1 MKLHTASEVI
11 SLAKK
16 LESESAKLYR
26 DLSRRYVKDGEVF
39 TAFARENEANIVQIE
54 RAYYGV
60 ITDAIEGG
68 FAFDLEPDDYTFEA
82 APAQDASR
90 SDALD
95 KASAIE
101 EKISRFYYDA
111 AKQSDVLMADIPRAF
126 RQVAKKRDNRRARL
140 KALLDREAPK

>member
-16 LESESAKLYR
+16 LENESAKLYR
-26 DLSRRYVKDGEVF
+26 DLSRRYAKDGDVF

-68 FAFDLEPDDYTFEA
+68 FAFDIESDDYMFEA
-82 APAQDASR
+82 VLAQDTSR

-101 EKISRFYYDA
+101 EKIQKFYSDA

-126 RQVAKKRDNRRARL
+126 RLVAKKRDNRRARL
-140 KALLDREAPK
+140 KALLNSP

>member
-11 SLAKK
+11 SFTRK

-26 DLSRRYVKDGEVF
+26 DLSRKYAKTEDVF
-39 TAFARENEANIVQIE
+39 TSFARENEGNIVQIE

-68 FAFDLEPDDYTFEA
+68 FAFDIESDDFTFEA
-82 APAQDASR
+82 VLAKDASY

-95 KASAIE
+95 KVSSIE
-101 EKISRFYYDA
+101 EKIIKFYLDA
-111 AKQSDVLMADIPRAF
+111 ARQSDALMADIPRAF
-126 RQVAKKRDNRRARL
+126 RLVARKREARRTKL
-140 KALLDREAPK
+140 KQLLD

>member
-26 DLSRRYVKDGEVF
+26 DLSRRYAKDGDVF
-39 TAFARENEANIVQIE
+39 TSFARENEANIVQIE

-82 APAQDASR
+82 VLAQDASR

-95 KASAIE
+95 KASSIE
-101 EKISRFYYDA
+101 EKISRFYSDA

-126 RQVAKKRDNRRARL
+126 RLVAKKRDNRRARL
-140 KALLDREAPK
+140 KALLDREA

>member
-16 LESESAKLYR
+16 LENESANLYR
-26 DLSRRYVKDGEVF
+26 DLSRRYAKDGDVF

-68 FAFDLEPDDYTFEA
+68 FAFDIEADDYTFEA
-82 APAQDASR
+82 APAPDASR

-111 AKQSDVLMADIPRAF
+111 ARQSDVLMADIPRTF
-126 RQVAKKRDNRRARL
+126 RLVAKKREARRTKLRQ
-140 KALLDREAPK
+140 LLDRESPG

>member
-26 DLSRRYVKDGEVF
+26 DLSRRYAKDGDVF
-39 TAFARENEANIVQIE
+39 IAFARENEANIVQIE

-68 FAFDLEPDDYTFEA
+68 FAFDIEPDNYTFEA

-111 AKQSDVLMADIPRAF
+111 ARQSDVLMADIPRAF
-126 RQVAKKRDNRRARL
+126 RLVAKKREARRTKL
-140 KALLDREAPK
+140 KQLLDRESPG